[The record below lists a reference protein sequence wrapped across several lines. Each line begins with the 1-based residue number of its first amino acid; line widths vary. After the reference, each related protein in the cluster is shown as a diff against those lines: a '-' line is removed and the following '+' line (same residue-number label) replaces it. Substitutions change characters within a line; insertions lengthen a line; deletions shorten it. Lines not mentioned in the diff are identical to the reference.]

1 MEYRR
6 CNRCVMDTIADPNI
20 TFDAEGNCNYCTNAL
35 SQINTTTYF
44 PGEEGQHRL
53 QAALERIKADGR
65 GKPYDCIMGISG
77 GWIPPISPI
86 LAISGG
92 CGSWPFM

>member
-53 QAALERIKADGR
+53 QAAL
-65 GKPYDCIMGISG
+65 
-77 GWIPPISPI
+77 
-86 LAISGG
+86 
-92 CGSWPFM
+92 

>member
-65 GKPYDCIMGISG
+65 GKPYDWHHGHFRRAGFLLSR
-77 GWIPPISPI
+77 
-86 LAISGG
+86 L
-92 CGSWPFM
+92 SWP